1 MYTLGLGLPFL
12 VTGLALGTFSGA
24 FSWVKRHFPLLVGTA
39 AAVLILFGV
48 ILMFDQLS
56 RVTSEMQQALDG
68 TPFEWLV
75 ELG

>member
-1 MYTLGLGLPFL
+1 M
-12 VTGLALGTFSGA
+12 
-24 FSWVKRHFPLLVGTA
+24 
-39 AAVLILFGV
+39 LIIFGV

-68 TPFEWLV
+68 TPLEWLV